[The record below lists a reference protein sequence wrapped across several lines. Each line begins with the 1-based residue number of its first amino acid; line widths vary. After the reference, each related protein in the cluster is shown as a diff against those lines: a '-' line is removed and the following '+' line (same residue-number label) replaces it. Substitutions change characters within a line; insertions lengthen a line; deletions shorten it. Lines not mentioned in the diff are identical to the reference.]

1 MFVNEVVTSPRYVDG
16 RTFVEKTVNSKFK
29 KGDVSITTIVMDK
42 KPIIKKY
49 TCTGIDRVRHF
60 WKSLL
65 SKETVETTKRLNTL
79 V

>member
-1 MFVNEVVTSPRYVDG
+1 MFVNEIVTSPSYVDG
-16 RTFVEKTVNSKFK
+16 RTFVENTVNSKCRN
-29 KGDVSITTIVMDK
+29 GDVSITTILMDN

-49 TCTGIDRVRHF
+49 TFTGMDRVRHF

-65 SKETVETTKRLNTL
+65 SKETIETTKRLNTL